1 MRGGRRLLAA
11 VTGSLLVV
19 VPAPATEDR
28 QMIVTRSGA
37 QPSTPGPAQN
47 FTGAVRVE
55 MLFPTHDP
63 SRVSAAAVTF
73 EPGAR
78 TAWHTHPAGQTL
90 VVVTGSGWVQQE
102 GGEKKAIRAGDV
114 VWTPPGVKHW
124 HGATAAE
131 SMTHIAIQETVG
143 GTPVHWLEKVT
154 DEQYASGPAQ

>member
-1 MRGGRRLLAA
+1 
-11 VTGSLLVV
+11 
-19 VPAPATEDR
+19 
-28 QMIVTRSGA
+28 MIVTRSGA
-37 QPSTPGPAQN
+37 QSSTPGSAEN
-47 FTGAVRVE
+47 FTGTVRVE

-78 TAWHTHPAGQTL
+78 TAWHSHPAGQTL
-90 VVVTGSGWVQQE
+90 VVVAGSGWVQRE
-102 GGEKKAIRAGDV
+102 GGERKAIKAGDV

-131 SMTHIAIQETVG
+131 GMTHIAIQETVG

-154 DEQYASGPAQ
+154 DEQYGAR